1 MRLSND
7 IIIQEDKNKERIGFA
22 GEGLPIATF
31 VSDRN
36 LKPVQ
41 IVPKGDFAIESRPN
55 HCRYQF

>member
-31 VSDRN
+31 VCDRN
-36 LKPVQ
+36 IKPVQ
-41 IVPKGDFAIESRPN
+41 MYLKATAI
-55 HCRYQF
+55 